1 MVAYTTIDEARG
13 VGNIIGVDWCLYD
26 VEQFRI
32 AMDVEREHES
42 HDSHTDVSHDDPL
55 LTGMHA
61 LAHMKECPYLR
72 VAREGEN
79 ALG

>member
-13 VGNIIGVDWCLYD
+13 VGDIIGIDWCRYD

-32 AMDVEREHES
+32 AMDAEREHES
-42 HDSHTDVSHDDPL
+42 HDSHTDLSRDDPL

-61 LAHMKECPYLR
+61 LAHMKECSDPQA
-72 VAREGEN
+72 ARQNEK